1 MTSRHD
7 RAARSCARRPCES
20 RSGSVGARV
29 WNGSR
34 VSGAAGTAS
43 TGQTLLPPTS
53 PSCMGAACA
62 AGTRCR
68 ASRRI
73 SRAGFD
79 AVRAM
84 TLVAQPGTSEPYCA
98 SVGCAGSQRSAF
110 ADHVW
115 TFALEQPSSA
125 PPHPVARQPCG
136 CRRGDRGRN
145 RGGQSTRWGAR
156 PACAPCDA
164 GAPRRVDPARHSR
177 NSSSRPGAA
186 RRTRNH
192 PCDA

>member
-1 MTSRHD
+1 M
-7 RAARSCARRPCES
+7 RSVTVRVAVWIG
-20 RSGSVGARV
+20 GSARV
-29 WNGSR
+29 EWVSRIGSGR
-34 VSGAAGTAS
+34 HRIYWSDPAS
-43 TGQTLLPPTS
+43 ADQPVMHGCCLRY
-53 PSCMGAACA
+53 
-62 AGTRCR
+62 GTRCR

-73 SRAGFD
+73 SRVGFD

-156 PACAPCDA
+156 PTCAPCDA
-164 GAPRRVDPARHSR
+164 GAPRHVDPARHSR

-186 RRTRNH
+186 RPTRNH